1 MAARTHSCA
10 ATSAA
15 SSLGQQSWQAF
26 VITTDPTS
34 PRARRSAEIL
44 NASGIDVVLTRAVEP
59 ASNAFVDKV
68 KSHTRTSRD
77 VFESISS
84 MHAPADEYVLVFE
97 DDILLTPAVQPQ
109 HVRSYLACAARLSLQ
124 HGLPLFYTGG
134 CSPKFALNQTFW
146 GAAYIPAAHKANE
159 LAAVRMTCRCAHA
172 YAVRRGDAKVFY
184 RLADEQPDRTRTG
197 VTKIAKNGFYMDVQL
212 DALSFERKG
221 VFLLGA
227 NLPSPQDPRDRGLWL
242 QDRRTFRSGIGRP
255 RLDDSGFTEPLN
267 ARLL

>member
-44 NASGIDVVLTRAVEP
+44 NASGIDVVLTRAVKP

-109 HVRSYLACAARLSLQ
+109 PTVSPTEQDGPHGRADLGRRAGNSSCFVPLAE
-124 HGLPLFYTGG
+124 
-134 CSPKFALNQTFW
+134 W
-146 GAAYIPAAHKANE
+146 
-159 LAAVRMTCRCAHA
+159 
-172 YAVRRGDAKVFY
+172 
-184 RLADEQPDRTRTG
+184 
-197 VTKIAKNGFYMDVQL
+197 
-212 DALSFERKG
+212 
-221 VFLLGA
+221 
-227 NLPSPQDPRDRGLWL
+227 
-242 QDRRTFRSGIGRP
+242 
-255 RLDDSGFTEPLN
+255 
-267 ARLL
+267 